1 MMNLVMKL
9 FLYVTLAMRNQTF
22 LCMYIQFKNCAE
34 VDVIPQKCSVV
45 VGDQGKIAST
55 FEFTWQYG
63 HEIEFAKALQL
74 D

>member
-1 MMNLVMKL
+1 
-9 FLYVTLAMRNQTF
+9 
-22 LCMYIQFKNCAE
+22 MYIQFKNCAE
-34 VDVIPQKCSVV
+34 VDVIPQKCSVLA
-45 VGDQGKIAST
+45 GDQGKIAST